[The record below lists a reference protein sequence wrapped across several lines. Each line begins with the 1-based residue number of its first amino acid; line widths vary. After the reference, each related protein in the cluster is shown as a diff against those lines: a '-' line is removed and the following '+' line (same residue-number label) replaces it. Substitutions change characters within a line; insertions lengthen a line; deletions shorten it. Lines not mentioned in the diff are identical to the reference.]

1 MSLTGILKRSG
12 VFLPAALSLCLS
24 GLGQGAPGPSVHEL
38 AQRVD
43 HRYNTLHSL
52 KAGFVETYA
61 GLGIHRTESGTLN
74 LLKPGRMR
82 WDYTTPAGKI
92 FLLDGKFAWFYA
104 PGDPQVQRIPSK
116 QLDDLRSPLRFL
128 LGHTELEKE
137 LVNLKAAPGAG
148 GEFVLS
154 GVPKGQENR
163 VSRLA
168 LTIAPDG
175 TITEI
180 EIEETDGATTHF
192 TFSHEQTN
200 PEIPAAEFHFTP
212 PAGIPIIDSTPPV

>member
-1 MSLTGILKRSG
+1 MRLSGIFTRSG
-12 VFLPAALSLCLS
+12 VFLPAALSVCLS
-24 GLGQGAPGPSVHEL
+24 GFGQAAPAPSVHDL

-82 WDYTTPAGKI
+82 WDYTTPPGKV

-137 LVNLKAAPGAG
+137 LVNLRATSAPDGA
-148 GEFVLS
+148 FVLS

-163 VSRLA
+163 ISRLA
-168 LTIAPDG
+168 LTVAPDG
-175 TITEI
+175 TITAI

-192 TFSHEQTN
+192 TFSHELTN
-200 PEIPAAEFHFTP
+200 PDIPATEFHFTP
-212 PAGIPIIDSTPPV
+212 PAGIPVIDSTPPV